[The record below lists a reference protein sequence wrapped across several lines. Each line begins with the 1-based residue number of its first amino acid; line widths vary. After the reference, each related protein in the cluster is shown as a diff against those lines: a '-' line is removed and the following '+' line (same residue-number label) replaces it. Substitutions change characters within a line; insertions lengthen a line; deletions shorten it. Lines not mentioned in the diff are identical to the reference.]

1 MKLWFRRTGLG
12 FGVGALALASTLVS
26 GVAHAQ
32 AAAPSVTT
40 PEGST
45 GAPAAAGVTTT
56 TTPADAAPP
65 WQERLD
71 EIDRRTRALETQNAA
86 AAPVRADNA
95 HPVAAGPISQ
105 ADENGFTLVSGDR
118 NFQVRFKGLLQFDG
132 RAFLGDSAL
141 SPLNTFVVRK
151 IRPILAGT
159 LLGLTDFY
167 FSPDFGNGT
176 SAGTGT
182 VIVADAF
189 LDTHPFPWLR
199 FRVGKFKQAYGL
211 ERLEADQ
218 DLTFIERALDQYLT
232 PQREVGVQVWGDVA
246 GGILRYEGSVTN
258 GNPDN
263 SIGDVDTNGPKTL
276 GGRVFIQPFNT
287 DALRG
292 LGRLGVGFAAST
304 GTELGTAAAPQ
315 LGSAKS
321 AGQNTIFAYLTST
334 TDTTLNVFASGRH
347 TRLNPQIYY
356 YNGPFGLLGEWV
368 KEYQEVQQAKA
379 KGAYNNQAGHI
390 TASAALGGD
399 VTFEG
404 VKPHHPLDVAAG
416 TYGALELGVRYDW
429 IKLDDAAFPTGVTA
443 ASVHEAKSFGVAL
456 NWQLSRNLKLSGN
469 YEETTFTGG
478 LAKGADRKSE
488 NALIGRFQTAF

>member
-1 MKLWFRRTGLG
+1 MKVWFRRTGLG
-12 FGVGALALASTLVS
+12 FGVGALALASTLAS
-26 GVAHAQ
+26 GVARSQ
-32 AAAPSVTT
+32 DTPSPSVTT
-40 PEGST
+40 PEGAT
-45 GAPAAAGVTTT
+45 GAPAT
-56 TTPADAAPP
+56 TTPGDAAAPP

-71 EIDRRTRALETQNAA
+71 DIDRRTRALETQSAA
-86 AAPVRADNA
+86 GAPVRPDNA
-95 HPVAAGPISQ
+95 HPVAEGPISQ
-105 ADENGFTLVSGDR
+105 ADENGFTIVSSDR
-118 NFQVRFKGLLQFDG
+118 QYQVRLKGLLQFDG
-132 RAFLGDSAL
+132 RAFLGDDTL

-189 LDTHPFPWLR
+189 LDTHPFAWLR

-211 ERLEADQ
+211 ERLQADQ

-246 GGILRYEGSVTN
+246 GGVVRYEGSVVN

-263 SIGDVDTNGPKTL
+263 SIGDLDSNGPKTL
-276 GGRVFIQPFNT
+276 GGRLFIQPFNT
-287 DALRG
+287 DSLRA
-292 LGRLGVGFAAST
+292 LGRLGVGIAAST
-304 GTELGTAAAPQ
+304 GTELGSAANTSI
-315 LGSAKS
+315 GTVKS
-321 AGQNTIFAYLTST
+321 AGQNTIFSYLTSA

-347 TRLNPQIYY
+347 TRINPQIYY

-368 KEYQEVQQAKA
+368 KEYQEVQQGKA
-379 KGAYNNQAGHI
+379 KGAYNNQAGHL

-404 VKPHHPLDVAAG
+404 VKPHHPLDFAAG
-416 TYGALELGVRYDW
+416 TLGALELGVRYDW
-429 IKLDDAAFPTGVTA
+429 IKLDDAAFPTGATA
-443 ASVHEAKSFGVAL
+443 TSVHEAKSFGVAL

-469 YEETTFTGG
+469 YEQTAYTGG
-478 LAKGADRKSE
+478 LAKGADRKTE
-488 NALIGRFQTAF
+488 NVLIGRFQTAF

>member
-1 MKLWFRRTGLG
+1 MKLWSFRTGLG
-12 FGVGALALASTLVS
+12 FGVGALALASTLTS
-26 GVAHAQ
+26 AVAHAQ
-32 AAAPSVTT
+32 ATPPPSVTT
-40 PEGST
+40 PEGAPGT
-45 GAPAAAGVTTT
+45 PAAPASTESAV
-56 TTPADAAPP
+56 PP

-71 EIDRRTRALETQNAA
+71 EIDRRTRALETQNATG
-86 AAPVRADNA
+86 APVRPDNA
-95 HPVAAGPISQ
+95 HPVAEGPISQ
-105 ADENGFTLVSGDR
+105 ADENGFTIVSKDR
-118 NFQVRFKGLLQFDG
+118 LYQVRLKGLLQFDG
-132 RAFLGDSAL
+132 RAFLGDNTL

-176 SAGTGT
+176 AAGTGT

-211 ERLEADQ
+211 ERLQADQ

-232 PQREVGVQVWGDVA
+232 PQREVGVQVWGDVS
-246 GGILRYEGSVTN
+246 GGIVRYEGSVVN

-263 SIGDVDTNGPKTL
+263 SIGDVDNNGPKTL

-287 DALRG
+287 DSLRG

-304 GTELGTAAAPQ
+304 GTELGTVAASQ

-347 TRLNPQIYY
+347 TRLNPQLYY

-368 KEYQEVQQAKA
+368 KEYQEVQQGKA

-399 VTFEG
+399 VTYEG
-404 VKPHHPLDVAAG
+404 VKPHHPLDFAAG
-416 TYGALELGVRYDW
+416 TYGALELGLRYDW
-429 IKLDDAAFPTGVTA
+429 IKLDDAAFPTGVTT

-469 YEETTFTGG
+469 YEETAFTGG
-478 LAKGADRKSE
+478 LAKGADRKTE